1 MTKPEPLPDL
11 NVALSELEDRLSQIE
26 HNAPVRIER
35 ARLNELV
42 GAVARLNDDDSR
54 QKLSV
59 SVIGNHALLV
69 RNQLSQRT
77 YISVEELP
85 FLSAA
90 SEYCA
95 VLQRYLTRLRE
106 YLSTWSLGY
115 EGGAAVETSLREIL
129 PIPYSD
135 KTSLNDRPELA
146 EFIDFIEK
154 NERSDRDAHF
164 LKQFMLKSEWSGG
177 RTSQAGKSLKGSDSE
192 YIEPVV
198 LRILGFLAGAASGRL
213 PIIEA
218 LAQTGFGPNDFVY
231 ASNLAA
237 DSTPVVDKPL
247 LGPAISGGENV
258 LLFGPPGTGKS
269 YRIHELAH
277 EKGARVVRTVF
288 HTELHASEFIGTLKP
303 SLNDDGRTSY
313 RFQPG
318 PFTNAWRQAW
328 ENPDEPVFLVIEEL
342 NRANAA
348 SVLSEVFVLLDRDAT
363 GQSRYEVDF
372 PTKEMEAWVR
382 EWAGPDGPKSLSLP
396 SNLWLYGTIN
406 SSDQGVFH
414 LDTAFR
420 RRWKYEHMPIRYE
433 SVPSVPIKLGEN
445 VVDWWPNILRAL
457 NDRLLT
463 KLNVNEDRLIGT
475 YFAQFSGDGS
485 SVETFPEGVAVY
497 LWTDVLRH
505 HPKDLIFHGEISK
518 LSELLE
524 RISSD
529 QLFLCNELVESLQD
543 SAAL

>member
-1 MTKPEPLPDL
+1 MPELKPLVDL
-11 NVALSELEDRLSQIE
+11 TDVRSRLESTLRSLDRL
-26 HNAPVRIER
+26 APVSIER
-35 ARLNELV
+35 ERLHDLV
-42 GAVARLNDDDSR
+42 
-54 QKLSV
+54 
-59 SVIGNHALLV
+59 HALNSENISRFSEVVLLGEHTLLIT
-69 RNQLSQRT
+69 NSSQQHF

-85 FLSAA
+85 WWSAA
-90 SEYCA
+90 TEYYEALHEYRRRLDGYVRAWSKASRSDVSSGNSSLFKSLPLLPSEGTEIDE
-95 VLQRYLTRLRE
+95 VPRLNE
-106 YLSTWSLGY
+106 FLVFIDGY
-115 EGGAAVETSLREIL
+115 ESRERDAYFMKQFLVDGEWSGLRAQNRGKRL
-129 PIPYSD
+129 
-135 KTSLNDRPELA
+135 DRA
-146 EFIDFIEK
+146 HDFIE
-154 NERSDRDAHF
+154 SAIV
-164 LKQFMLKSEWSGG
+164 
-177 RTSQAGKSLKGSDSE
+177 SQ
-192 YIEPVV
+192 
-198 LRILGFLAGAASGRL
+198 LGFVSNATEGRMPL
-213 PIIEA
+213 VEA
-218 LAQTGFGPNDFVY
+218 LAHVEIRPSEFVY
-231 ASNLAA
+231 KLRDGESQP
-237 DSTPVVDKPL
+237 DRL
-247 LGPAISGGENV
+247 LGDAVGENI
-258 LLFGPPGTGKS
+258 LFFGPPGTGKS
-269 YRIHELAH
+269 YHIEQLARARN
-277 EKGARVVRTVF
+277 ARVVRTVF

-303 SLNDDGRTSY
+303 SLNEDGRTSY

-382 EWAGPDGPKSLSLP
+382 EWAGSDGPKSLSLP

-420 RRWKYEHMPIRYE
+420 RRWKYEHMPIRYQ
-433 SVPSVPIKLGEN
+433 SVPSVPIKLGGN

-475 YFAQFSGDGS
+475 YFARFSGDGS
-485 SVETFPEGVAVY
+485 SVETFPEGVAMY